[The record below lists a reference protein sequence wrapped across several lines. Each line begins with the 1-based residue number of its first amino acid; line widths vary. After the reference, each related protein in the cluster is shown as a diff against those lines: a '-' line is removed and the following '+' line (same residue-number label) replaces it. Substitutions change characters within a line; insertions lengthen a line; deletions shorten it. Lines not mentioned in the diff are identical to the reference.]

1 MSLFDKFKDIKQAR
15 EIQAQLGKEQI
26 IGTSQNGS
34 FKVTLDGNQN
44 VIRVEIDET
53 SIGDRRQLEKS
64 AKEAFS
70 RALDSLKKLMVSK
83 FSSIMK

>member
-1 MSLFDKFKDIKQAR
+1 MSFFDKLKDLKQAR
-15 EIQAQLGKEQI
+15 EIQAQLGKEQV
-26 IGTSQNGS
+26 IGTSSNGL

-44 VIRVEIDET
+44 VVRVEIDEKVV
-53 SIGDRRQLEKS
+53 GDRHQLEKS

>member
-1 MSLFDKFKDIKQAR
+1 MSFFDKIKDLKQAR
-15 EIQAQLGKEQI
+15 EIQSQLGKEQVT
-26 IGTSQNGS
+26 GVSGNGF

-44 VIRVEIDET
+44 VIRVEVDEKLT
-53 SIGDRRQLEKS
+53 GDRHQIEKS

-70 RALDSLKKLMVSK
+70 KALDSLKKLMVSK

>member
-1 MSLFDKFKDIKQAR
+1 MSFFDKLKDLKQAR
-15 EIQAQLGKEQI
+15 EIQAQLGKEQV
-26 IGTSQNGS
+26 IGISGNGF

-44 VIRVEIDET
+44 VIRVEIDEK
-53 SIGDRRQLEKS
+53 SLGDKHQLEKS

-70 RALDSLKKLMVSK
+70 KALDALKKLMVSK

>member
-1 MSLFDKFKDIKQAR
+1 MSFFDKLKDLKQAR
-15 EIQAQLGKEQI
+15 EIQAQLGKEHVT
-26 IGTSQNGS
+26 GVSQNGL

-44 VIRVEIDET
+44 VIRVEIDDA
-53 SIGDRRQLEKS
+53 SLKDKFQLEKS

>member
-1 MSLFDKFKDIKQAR
+1 MSFFDKIKDLKQAR
-15 EIQAQLGKEQI
+15 EIQAQLGKENV
-26 IGTSQNGS
+26 IGVSSNS
-34 FKVTLDGNQN
+34 FFKVTIDGNQN
-44 VIRVEIDET
+44 VIRVEIDEKAV
-53 SIGDRRQLEKS
+53 GDKHQLEKS

>member
-1 MSLFDKFKDIKQAR
+1 MSFFDKLKDLKQAR
-15 EIQAQLGKEQI
+15 EIQAQLGKEQV
-26 IGTSQNGS
+26 IGSSSNGF
-34 FKVTLDGNQN
+34 FKVTIDGNQN
-44 VIRVEIDET
+44 VVRVEINEQSLSDKY
-53 SIGDRRQLEKS
+53 QLEKS

>member
-1 MSLFDKFKDIKQAR
+1 MSFFDKLKDLKQAR
-15 EIQAQLGKEQI
+15 EIQAQLGKEQVV
-26 IGTSQNGS
+26 GTSANGL

-44 VIRVEIDET
+44 VIRVEIDEKAV
-53 SIGDRRQLEKS
+53 GDKHQLEKS

-70 RALDSLKKLMVSK
+70 RGLDSLKKLMVSK

>member
-1 MSLFDKFKDIKQAR
+1 MSFFDKLKDLKQAR
-15 EIQAQLGKEQI
+15 EIQSQLGKEHVTGI
-26 IGTSQNGS
+26 SQNGF

-44 VIRVEIDET
+44 VIRVEID
-53 SIGDRRQLEKS
+53 DAVLHDKFRLEKS